1 MTRFVSFAAT
11 SALSLFISVFYFDG
25 ILNISGRY
33 HAKTLRNDVERVQ
46 TMNDETDQKAVEA
59 AMRHFGDFT
68 TCVDTPSKCVSNRK
82 F

>member
-1 MTRFVSFAAT
+1 MKQY
-11 SALSLFISVFYFDG
+11 SAIIGIMFISVFYFDG

-68 TCVDTPSKCVSNRK
+68 ACVDTPANCVSNRK